1 MSENKIPEYPQVS
14 CIMPTFNR
22 RQFVPQAIKYFL
34 EQDYPYKQLIIVDD
48 GHDRIEDLVPQDSQ
62 ITYIPFP
69 RKITIGEKRNL
80 AIEHS
85 QSDIILHWDD
95 DDWQARNRI
104 SYQMKHLLKHQADI
118 CGTHKLLFYDLR
130 SGKQWLYEYPSRS
143 KKWLA
148 GATLCYRRSFWIAG
162 KFDHQNIGEDTR
174 FVWKNLNSKMLCLPD
189 YHFYVAIIHHRNVCP
204 KSLSGSYWKSY
215 KQMEIANIMHEDWA
229 FYANLIQQ
237 RKYV

>member
-1 MSENKIPEYPQVS
+1 MMSENKIPEYPQVT

-34 EQDYPYKQLIIVDD
+34 EQDYPCKQLIIVDD
-48 GHDRIEDLVPQDSQ
+48 GNDCIEDLVPRNPQ
-62 ITYIPFP
+62 ITYIPLS

-95 DDWQARNRI
+95 DDWQARHRI
-104 SYQMKHLLKHQADI
+104 SYQVGHLLKHQADV
-118 CGTHKLLFYDLR
+118 CGTEKLIFFDVR
-130 SGKQWLYEYPSRS
+130 SGKQWLYKYPSRS

-148 GATLCYRRSFWIAG
+148 GATLCYRRSFWTAR

-174 FVWKNLNSKMLCLPD
+174 FVWKNLDSKMLCLPD
-189 YHFYVAIIHHRNVCP
+189 YHFYVAIIHHKNVCP
-204 KSLSGSYWKSY
+204 KSLCGAYWRRLTDK
-215 KQMEIANIMHEDWA
+215 KIAKLLGADLA
-229 FYANLIQQ
+229 FYEKKMN
-237 RKYV
+237 